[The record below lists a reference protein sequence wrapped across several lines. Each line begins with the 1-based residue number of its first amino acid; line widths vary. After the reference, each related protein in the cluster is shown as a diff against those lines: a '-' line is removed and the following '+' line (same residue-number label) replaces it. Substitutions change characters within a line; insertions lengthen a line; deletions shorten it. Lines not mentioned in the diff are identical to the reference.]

1 MRAGGAGES
10 REWATTSWELATT
23 LYTHGSFPESAEIL
37 RDLVDATE
45 HLITIRER
53 ETHQARRS
61 RIVDATKR
69 ILGED
74 GEVQEEE
81 EQEEEEQEQEQEQQQ
96 EQEQEQEQGQKQ
108 EQEQKQE
115 EQ

>member
-74 GEVQEEE
+74 GEDGEVHEE
-81 EQEEEEQEQEQEQQQ
+81 EQEE
-96 EQEQEQEQGQKQ
+96 GRVSATAC
-108 EQEQKQE
+108 
-115 EQ
+115 

>member
-1 MRAGGAGES
+1 MI
-10 REWATTSWELATT
+10 
-23 LYTHGSFPESAEIL
+23 SAV

-45 HLITIRER
+45 HLVTIRER

-74 GEVQEEE
+74 GEVQEE
-81 EQEEEEQEQEQEQQQ
+81 
-96 EQEQEQEQGQKQ
+96 GRVNATAC
-108 EQEQKQE
+108 
-115 EQ
+115 